1 MRLYV
6 DDMRHPPLDKHQI
19 DGLTPWTVVRTAE
32 EAMRLLS
39 GFDYELVS
47 LDHDLG
53 SPLHNGYHV
62 LCYIENRMMN
72 EPHWCPP
79 YVFVHSAN
87 PAVRTKMEQCAKL
100 VNDVRFEYL
109 NLSDS

>member
-6 DDMRHPPLDKHQI
+6 DDIRPPPPSPTGIEDDQ
-19 DGLTPWTVVRTAE
+19 WTVVRTAE

-39 GFDYELVS
+39 GFDYETVS

-62 LCYIENRMMN
+62 LCYIERRAMI

-79 YVFVHSAN
+79 YVLIHTAN
-87 PAVRTKMEQCAKL
+87 PAVRTKMEQGAKL
-100 VNDVRFEYL
+100 INDMRYEYL
-109 NLSDS
+109 SFGDR